1 MANWSA
7 HPYQAE
13 HAVDAATV
21 AKNWSRLHRGD
32 KEPLPPDAQVLAAWA
47 LFHSGRYEQACEAGL
62 ALGNGAGLQ
71 VANRATCVYAS
82 LLEKKELVRLT
93 LFQQVAERAQAQV
106 QREPNDAN
114 AWFCQAYA
122 LGRYAQGISVAK
134 ALALGLGTKVKAAL
148 ERTIALQPEHAD
160 AYVAL
165 GTFHA
170 EVIDKVGPLVGGMTY
185 GARRDTGLKMF
196 ETALALHPDSPIAL
210 IEYAHGLMML
220 EGDSQL
226 ARATELYVRAAH
238 CRPADATER
247 LDIELAKAE
256 LAE

>member
-1 MANWSA
+1 MADWSA

-13 HAVDAATV
+13 HAVDAAMV
-21 AKNWSRLHRGD
+21 AKNWGRLHRGD
-32 KEPLPPDAQVLAAWA
+32 QEPLPRDAQVLAAWA
-47 LFHSGRYEQACEAGL
+47 LYHSGRYEEACAAGL
-62 ALGNGAGLQ
+62 AQGSSAGVL
-71 VANRATCVYAS
+71 VANRATCVYANF
-82 LLEKKELVRLT
+82 LEKKEAERLA
-93 LFQQVAERAQAQV
+93 LFMQVAERAQEQAQ
-106 QREPNDAN
+106 RDPDNAN
-114 AWFCQAYA
+114 AWYCQAYA
-122 LGRYAQGISVAK
+122 LGRYSQGISVAK
-134 ALALGLGTKVKAAL
+134 ALALGLGAKVKTAL
-148 ERTIALQPEHAD
+148 ERTIALRPRHAD
-160 AYVAL
+160 AHVAL

-170 EVIDKVGPLVGGMTY
+170 EVIDKVGPMIGGMTY
-185 GARRDTGLKMF
+185 GARKDIGLRMF

-226 ARATELYVRAAH
+226 ARATELYARAAQ